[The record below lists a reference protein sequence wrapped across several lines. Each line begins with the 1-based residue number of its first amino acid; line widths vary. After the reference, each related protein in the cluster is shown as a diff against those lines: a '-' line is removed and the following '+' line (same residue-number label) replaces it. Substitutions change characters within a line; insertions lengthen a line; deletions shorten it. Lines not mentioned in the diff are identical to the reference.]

1 MKGQSPLTLFR
12 NFLLELLLYA
22 ALVVI
27 YFILVL
33 RWLGEPLLQMFHENL
48 QLYAVVAL
56 VLIIVQGVALDAI
69 TSFLVE
75 RLGLERL
82 E

>member
-1 MKGQSPLTLFR
+1 MKGRSPLILVR

-22 ALVVI
+22 ALVVV
-27 YFILVL
+27 YFVLVL
-33 RWLGEPLLQMFHENL
+33 RWLGDPLLQMFRENL
-48 QLYAVVAL
+48 QLYAVVSL
-56 VLIIVQGVALDAI
+56 VLIIIQGVALDAI

>member
-1 MKGQSPLTLFR
+1 MKGRSLLFLIR

-22 ALVVI
+22 ALVVV
-27 YFILVL
+27 YFVLVL
-33 RWLGEPLLQMFHENL
+33 RWLGDPLLQMFGENL
-48 QLYAVVAL
+48 RLYAVVSL
-56 VLIIVQGVALDAI
+56 MLIIIQGVALDAI
-69 TSFLVE
+69 TGFLVE